1 MTIGVIGTTIAPW
14 MQFYQQAAVVD
25 KGLTAEEYRLTRLD
39 TYLGMITTNVVA
51 FFIIVA
57 CGATLFVHGIE
68 IRDAKDAA
76 VALAPLAGRYASL
89 LFAVGLLNA
98 AIFSV
103 VIIPLSTAY
112 AVCEAFGWEAGL
124 NRTVRDAP
132 AFFGIFAVIL
142 GAAGLVVLIP
152 ELPLVRVMLL
162 SQILNGILL
171 PFVLIFLILLTND
184 TRLMGAYR
192 NSWVFNAI
200 ASVTV
205 IVMIVLTAALIR
217 LGL

>member
-1 MTIGVIGTTIAPW
+1 LV
-14 MQFYQQAAVVD
+14 
-25 KGLTAEEYRLTRLD
+25 
-39 TYLGMITTNVVA
+39 
-51 FFIIVA
+51 
-57 CGATLFVHGIE
+57 
-68 IRDAKDAA
+68 
-76 VALAPLAGRYASL
+76 
-89 LFAVGLLNA
+89 AVGLRNVA
-98 AIFSV
+98 FVAV
-103 VIIPLSTAY
+103 AVTRLSAAY
-112 AVCEAFGWEAGL
+112 AVFEAFGWEAGL
-124 NRTVRDAP
+124 NRTVRAAP
-132 AFFGIFAVIL
+132 AFFGIFAVML

-205 IVMIVLTAALIR
+205 IVMVVLTAALIR